1 MKFGL
6 RRAYLF
12 YGLCAL
18 VAAFVTVG
26 EGLRSRPAARIAP
39 DTLVIAT
46 TYEPTTL
53 HPVFGCDRMA
63 AVEILGAL
71 FEPLTVYDDRH
82 RLLPCLAREVPT
94 VANGGLRLL

>member
-71 FEPLTVYDDRH
+71 FEPVG
-82 RLLPCLAREVPT
+82 LADQQAGVLSERSD
-94 VANGGLRLL
+94 GGPN